1 MPIDEVSETIG
12 PATTILAGK
21 PNSPL
26 QFRSVEVDV
35 SRRDRVL
42 FEILTPHNALL
53 ESQPPRHS
61 VRARNRGLSP
71 IVHYTTITGIVRPAW
86 SEHHFLPR

>member
-1 MPIDEVSETIG
+1 MMSIDEVSETIG

-35 SRRDRVL
+35 AEIELSILLGKNRSRAST
-42 FEILTPHNALL
+42 EN
-53 ESQPPRHS
+53 
-61 VRARNRGLSP
+61 RAARG
-71 IVHYTTITGIVRPAW
+71 
-86 SEHHFLPR
+86 